1 VNRLQHAVAFVLV
14 GAIAALTFG
23 TPASADPIRDAEWH
37 LAFLNVPEAHK
48 YSQGDGV
55 IVGIV
60 DTGVDASHPDLAGN
74 VLTGKDFTGTSN
86 DGRQDINGHGTGMA
100 GLIAAHGR
108 VLGIAPKAKILPVRS
123 KIDNYGAGST
133 AAAWAVDNGARV
145 LCLAYGEADSAT
157 SREAI
162 QRAIDN
168 DIVVVAAVGN
178 EPRLPGVDYPAAY
191 PGVVGA
197 AGVDRNGNHA
207 AISVL
212 SPFAMLAA
220 PAVDI
225 ATTDIRTAGHT
236 GYANGVGTS
245 AATAII
251 AGAAALVRAKYPNL
265 SATEVIH
272 RLTATADDK
281 GTPGRDNEYGYGVI
295 NLVKAL
301 TADVSALEPTTTPTT
316 TTTTT
321 PTLTQATPPQNTD
334 GTLATTI
341 LIAGALLIIAALCA
355 AFITIAL
362 RQRAR

>member
-1 VNRLQHAVAFVLV
+1 VKRLQHAVAFVLV
-14 GAIAALTFG
+14 GAIAALAFG

-55 IVGIV
+55 IVGVV
-60 DTGVDASHPDLAGN
+60 DTGVDASHPDLTGN

-145 LCLAYGEADSAT
+145 LSLAYGEADSAT

-162 QRAIDN
+162 QRAVDN

-178 EPRLPGVDYPAAY
+178 EPRLPGIDYPAAY

-207 AISVL
+207 AISVV

-225 ATTDIRTAGHT
+225 ATTDVRTAGHT

-301 TADVSALEPTTTPTT
+301 TADVPPLQPTTTPTT
-316 TTTTT
+316 TPTPSQAKPSHNSDDT
-321 PTLTQATPPQNTD
+321 PTKTV
-334 GTLATTI
+334 

>member
-1 VNRLQHAVAFVLV
+1 VNRLRHAVAFVLV
-14 GAIAALTFG
+14 EAIAALAFG
-23 TPASADPIRDAEWH
+23 TPASADPVRDAEWH

-55 IVGIV
+55 IVGVV
-60 DTGVDASHPDLAGN
+60 DTGVDASHPDLTGN
-74 VLTGKDFTGTSN
+74 VLTGRDFTGVPG
-86 DGRQDINGHGTGMA
+86 DGLQDIDGHGTGMA

-108 VLGIAPKAKILPVRS
+108 VLGIAPKAKILPIRDGVS
-123 KIDNYGAGST
+123 NLGGSSPGP
-133 AAAWAVDNGARV
+133 ALEWAIDNGARV
-145 LCLAYGEADSAT
+145 LSLAFGQKDSPQT
-157 SREAI
+157 K
-162 QRAIDN
+162 RAIERAVAN

-178 EPRLPGVDYPAAY
+178 EPRVTGMDYPAAY

-207 AISVL
+207 AISVV
-212 SPFAMLAA
+212 SPFAVLAA

-225 ATTDIRTAGHT
+225 LSTDIRTAGHT

-265 SATEVIH
+265 SAAEVIH

-281 GTPGRDNEYGYGVI
+281 GPPGRDNEYGYGVI

-301 TADVSALEPTTTPTT
+301 TADVPPLPPTTTPTT
-316 TTTTT
+316 TPTSADATSPHNNDGT
-321 PTLTQATPPQNTD
+321 PTK
-334 GTLATTI
+334 TI
-341 LIAGALLIIAALCA
+341 LIVGALIIIAAVCA

-362 RQRAR
+362 RQRAQ